1 MSNLLFYFL
10 HTQTLFVSR
19 INYYTSESKL
29 RREFE
34 SFGAIKKIVLVQN
47 NSSEKPRGYC
57 FIEYEHERDMHCEW
71 KKKQH
76 QPEKSTLHRPECG
89 MFFLFCFLPSSFS
102 FVGGESRFSKI
113 VCHFISEQEQI
124 LFTDP

>member
-71 KKKQH
+71 KKKNSISQKRAPCTD
-76 QPEKSTLHRPECG
+76 QSVEC
-89 MFFLFCFLPSSFS
+89 FFCFVFYQAVFHLW
-102 FVGGESRFSKI
+102 GGKAGFQKLS
-113 VCHFISEQEQI
+113 VI
-124 LFTDP
+124 L